1 MRTLIF
7 GDVVGRSGRNL
18 VYELLPILRRNHD
31 VDFVIVNGE
40 NAAGGFGITPKICGE
55 FFKAGADVVTTGNH
69 VWDQKNIYPY
79 IEKEK
84 RLLRPNNYPEGTP
97 GTGIGQYTDL
107 SGRRVLVLHFMGS
120 LFMPPI
126 GDPFA
131 GVKLALI
138 NRNLIK
144 DFAAIILDFH
154 GEATSEKMAMGHML
168 DGRVSAVVGTH
179 SHIPTADHQI
189 LPNGTAYITDI
200 GMCGDYDSVIG
211 MKKEGSIARFLKQ
224 VPSPR
229 LEPAIKEATICAV
242 LIETNDKTG
251 KATSIAPLS
260 TKGCLQSVALFN

>member
-1 MRTLIF
+1 MKTLIF

-18 VYELLPILRRNHD
+18 VYELLPNLRQNHG
-31 VDFVIVNGE
+31 VDFVIINGE
-40 NAAGGFGITPKICGE
+40 NAAGGFGITPKICDE

-69 VWDQKNIYPY
+69 VWDQKNIYRY

-84 RLLRPNNYPEGTP
+84 RLLRPHNYPEGTP

-107 SGRRVLVLHFMGS
+107 SGRKILVLHFMGS

-131 GVKLALI
+131 GVKLALV
-138 NRNLIK
+138 NQHLSK

-189 LPNGTAYITDI
+189 LPSGTAYITDI

-211 MKKEGSIARFLKQ
+211 MKKEASIARFLKQ
-224 VPSPR
+224 RPSPR

-251 KATSIAPLS
+251 KATSIAPLR
-260 TKGCLQSVALFN
+260 TGGCLQPVEL